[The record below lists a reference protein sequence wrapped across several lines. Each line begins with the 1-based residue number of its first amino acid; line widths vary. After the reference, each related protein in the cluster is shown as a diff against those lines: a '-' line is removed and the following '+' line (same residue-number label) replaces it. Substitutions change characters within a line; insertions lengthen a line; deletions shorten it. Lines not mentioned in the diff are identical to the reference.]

1 MQIAF
6 LVIFSLGLF
15 LAFIT
20 FIVGELFDLGGDGGM
35 DSGGEVGQGTPSPL
49 SSRILFVFATAF
61 GGFGFIGT
69 VLDWPVWASVLA
81 AIGGGLFV
89 AAGTFFLIVLPMAKQ
104 QGSTTVRAQDFV
116 NLPGQVTSEIPEGG
130 LGRVTIVAPASGARV
145 GMPARASSGGRIA
158 FGTSV
163 RVIAEGGGVLT
174 VDLIDTPATTTP
186 AESQEHQA

>member
-6 LVIFSLGLF
+6 LIIFSLGLF

-35 DSGGEVGQGTPSPL
+35 DSGGPVGEGTPSPL

-69 VLDWPVWASVLA
+69 VLEWPMWIAVLA
-81 AIGGGLFV
+81 AVVGGLVV

-104 QGSTTVRAQDFV
+104 QGSTTVKASDFV
-116 NLPGQVTSEIPEGG
+116 NMHGQVTSEIPENG
-130 LGRVTIVAPASGARV
+130 LGRVTVIAPTSQARV
-145 GMPARASSGGRIA
+145 GMPARAESGGRIA
-158 FGTSV
+158 FGSTV
-163 RVIAEGGGVLT
+163 RVVAEGGGVLT
-174 VDLIDTPATTTP
+174 VTTLESTGPASQEPTTP
-186 AESQEHQA
+186 

>member
-20 FIVGELFDLGGDGGM
+20 FIVGELFDLGDGGA
-35 DSGGEVGQGTPSPL
+35 DSGGPVGEGTPSPL

-69 VLDWPVWASVLA
+69 VLEWPTWVAVLA
-81 AIGGGLFV
+81 AVVGGLLV

-104 QGSTTVRAQDFV
+104 QGSTTVRASDFV
-116 NLPGQVTSEIPEGG
+116 NLTGQVTSEIPEGG
-130 LGRVTIVAPASGARV
+130 LGRVTVIAPTSQARV
-145 GMPARASSGGRIA
+145 GMPARAESGGRIA
-158 FGTSV
+158 FGATV
-163 RVIAEGGGVLT
+163 RVLSEGGGVLT
-174 VDLIDTPATTTP
+174 VAL
-186 AESQEHQA
+186 ESSPSNSSAQGQEHQS

>member
-6 LVIFSLGLF
+6 LIIFSLGLF

-35 DSGGEVGQGTPSPL
+35 DSGGPAGEGTPSPL

-69 VLDWPVWASVLA
+69 VLEWPTWVSVLA
-81 AIGGGLFV
+81 AVVGGLLV

-104 QGSTTVRAQDFV
+104 QGTTTVRAGDFV
-116 NLPGQVTSEIPEGG
+116 NLIGQVTSEIPEGG
-130 LGRVTIVAPASGARV
+130 LGRVTVIAPASQARV
-145 GMPARASSGGRIA
+145 GMPARADSGGRIA
-158 FGTSV
+158 FGSTV
-163 RVIAEGGGVLT
+163 RVLAEGGGVLT
-174 VDLIDTPATTTP
+174 VEVATAAAA
-186 AESQEHQA
+186 AESQEPTA